1 MFTSF
6 FHFIF
11 FFVSFFYFFEHNI
24 IIVFSIYDLRR
35 FVEIMKSE
43 RRSDAIFANKIKS
56 NSYYQKVCNILFFRI
71 KYRCFEALVT
81 NFNLNGSS
89 MESKSKADS
98 KFVLFAFL
106 FFFFITFS
114 DYYQLYLLFYFT
126 ELVWIFVL
134 ISKLI

>member
-1 MFTSF
+1 MIPWTRFIKLYTTSILSYF
-6 FHFIF
+6 SLRFVHIIF
-11 FFVSFFYFFEHNI
+11 SLNFFVSFFYFVGHNI
-24 IIVFSIYDLRR
+24 IIVFSIHHHRR

-43 RRSDAIFANKIKS
+43 RLSDAKFANKIKS

-71 KYRCFEALVT
+71 KYRCFEALLT

-106 FFFFITFS
+106 FFFFIAFS
-114 DYYQLYLLFYFT
+114 VYY
-126 ELVWIFVL
+126 
-134 ISKLI
+134 